1 MFVLPWLIP
10 IEQPPTLFL
19 AKLFISLIGLIIL
32 CLGARLY
39 LAARRR
45 EDSR

>member
-1 MFVLPWLIP
+1 MFVLPGLIP
-10 IEQPPTLFL
+10 TEQPSTLFL
-19 AKLFISLIGLIIL
+19 AKLFISLIGLVIL
-32 CLGARLY
+32 CLGAHLY